1 MNGRVGVTRL
11 ADRFMGI
18 YDREGVREKLLCLEE
33 DPVLSNSLI
42 SELLNTFQDVE
53 KRRMYPSAA
62 PVQPQCQAGE
72 FLRERHQAEGSAHL
86 VCPEETRYSGG

>member
-1 MNGRVGVTRL
+1 MTYNLGV
-11 ADRFMGI
+11 D
-18 YDREGVREKLLCLEE
+18 VREIEVYLMKDPVYLNLIICLEE

-62 PVQPQCQAGE
+62 PGQPQCQDGE
-72 FLRERHQAEGSAHL
+72 FLRERHQAAGSAHL
-86 VCPEETRYSGG
+86 VCPEEARYGGG